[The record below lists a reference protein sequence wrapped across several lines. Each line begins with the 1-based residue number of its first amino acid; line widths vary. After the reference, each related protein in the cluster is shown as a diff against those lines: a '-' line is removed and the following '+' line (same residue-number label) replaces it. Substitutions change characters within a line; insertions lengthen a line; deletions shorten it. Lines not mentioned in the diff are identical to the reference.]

1 MNKTFSLSL
10 DERIKSKK
18 QIDRLFKGGGA
29 KAMSAY
35 PLRVVYLAEPMGED
49 ESTVAQ
55 MMVSVPKRYFKRA
68 VKRNHVKRQVR
79 EAYRLNKHILLDA
92 LAEDS
97 ATNSRR
103 KMSLCFI
110 WTSDQLVST
119 DVVADMVQNLL
130 TRIAERIASNHKNT
144 PAE

>member
-55 MMVSVPKRYFKRA
+55 MMVSVPKR
-68 VKRNHVKRQVR
+68 
-79 EAYRLNKHILLDA
+79 
-92 LAEDS
+92 
-97 ATNSRR
+97 
-103 KMSLCFI
+103 
-110 WTSDQLVST
+110 
-119 DVVADMVQNLL
+119 
-130 TRIAERIASNHKNT
+130 
-144 PAE
+144 

>member
-1 MNKTFSLSL
+1 MNKPFSLSQ

-35 PLRVVYLAEPMGED
+35 PLRVVFLAEPMGED
-49 ESTVAQ
+49 DSMMAQ

-79 EAYRLNKHILLDA
+79 EAYRLNKHILLEA
-92 LAEDS
+92 LVEDDE
-97 ATNSRR
+97 TDNRR

-110 WTSDQLVST
+110 WTSDQLAST
-119 DVVADMVQNLL
+119 DTVTEKVRNLL
-130 TRIAERIASNHKNT
+130 TRIAERIASNH
-144 PAE
+144 

>member
-55 MMVSVPKRYFKRA
+55 MMVSVPKRFFKRA
-68 VKRNHVKRQVR
+68 VKRNRIKRQVR
-79 EAYRLNKHILLDA
+79 EAYRLNKHILTDELDKA
-92 LAEDS
+92 GHLKLS
-97 ATNSRR
+97 
-103 KMSLCFI
+103 MCFI
-110 WTSDQLVST
+110 WT
-119 DVVADMVQNLL
+119 ADRMLDTAEVEQRMTSLL
-130 TRIAERIASNHKNT
+130 NRLREKLHAI
-144 PAE
+144 PPQG

>member
-1 MNKTFSLSL
+1 MNKPFSLSQ

-18 QIDRLFKGGGA
+18 LIDRLFKGGGA

-35 PLRVVYLAEPMGED
+35 PLRVVYLTEPMGED

-79 EAYRLNKHILLDA
+79 EAYRLNKHILLEA
-92 LAEDS
+92 LAEDD
-97 ATNSRR
+97 ATDSR

-119 DVVADMVQNLL
+119 DTVADKVRNLL
-130 TRIAERIASNHKNT
+130 TRIAERIASNH
-144 PAE
+144 

>member
-1 MNKTFSLSL
+1 MNKPFSLSQ
-10 DERIKSKK
+10 DERIKSRK

-35 PLRVVYLAEPMGED
+35 PLRVVFLAEPMGED
-49 ESTVAQ
+49 DSMMAQ

-79 EAYRLNKHILLDA
+79 EAYRLNKHILLEA
-92 LAEDS
+92 LVEDDE
-97 ATNSRR
+97 TDNRR

-110 WTSDQLVST
+110 WTSDQLAST
-119 DVVADMVQNLL
+119 DTVTEKVRNLL
-130 TRIAERIASNHKNT
+130 TRIAERIASNH
-144 PAE
+144 

>member
-1 MNKTFSLSL
+1 MNKTFSLSQ

-92 LAEDS
+92 LAADE
-97 ATNSRR
+97 ARR

-119 DVVADMVQNLL
+119 DVVADKVRNLL

>member
-1 MNKTFSLSL
+1 MNKPFSLSQ

-35 PLRVVYLAEPMGED
+35 PLRVVYLTEPMGED
-49 ESTVAQ
+49 ESTMAQ

-79 EAYRLNKHILLDA
+79 EAYRLNKHILLEA
-92 LAEDS
+92 LAKDE
-97 ATNSRR
+97 ATDNRH
-103 KMSLCFI
+103 KTSLCFI
-110 WTSDQLVST
+110 WTSEQLAST
-119 DVVADMVQNLL
+119 DTVAEKMRNLL
-130 TRIAERIASNHKNT
+130 TRIAERIAGNNKNT
-144 PAE
+144 SAE

>member
-1 MNKTFSLSL
+1 MNKPFSLSQ
-10 DERIKSKK
+10 DERIKSRK

-35 PLRVVYLAEPMGED
+35 PLRVVFLTELKEED
-49 ESTVAQ
+49 DSTVAQ

-79 EAYRLNKHILLDA
+79 EAYRLNKHILLEA
-92 LAEDS
+92 LAEDDE
-97 ATNSRR
+97 TDNRR

-110 WTSDQLVST
+110 WTSDQLAST
-119 DVVADMVQNLL
+119 DTVTEKVRNLL
-130 TRIAERIASNHKNT
+130 TRIAERIAGNNKNT
-144 PAE
+144 SAE